1 MIQTTVVGSYP
12 VPTWLKVHP
21 SPEALR
27 SVLASTGYRHL
38 DVRAAPRAVRKST
51 PKLRI
56 DVDGIAPGY
65 AVDQVGAAFDALG
78 VTDYIIEIGG
88 EVLAHGRS
96 PQQRPWRVA
105 IEQPVMS
112 ERRPYAIA
120 ELDDRAISTSG
131 DYRDVRIVAG
141 RRVSHTIDP
150 HSGAP
155 VVSDLT
161 SVSVMHESAMMADAF
176 ATALMVMG
184 PQAGFDFASRHGL
197 AALFLVRAH
206 DGSLHERS
214 TDAFRR
220 VRRPL
225 RGANDATPH

>member
-1 MIQTTVVGSYP
+1 M
-12 VPTWLKVHP
+12 
-21 SPEALR
+21 
-27 SVLASTGYRHL
+27 
-38 DVRAAPRAVRKST
+38 
-51 PKLRI
+51 
-56 DVDGIAPGY
+56 
-65 AVDQVGAAFDALG
+65 
-78 VTDYIIEIGG
+78 
-88 EVLAHGRS
+88 
-96 PQQRPWRVA
+96 
-105 IEQPVMS
+105 
-112 ERRPYAIA
+112 
-120 ELDDRAISTSG
+120 
-131 DYRDVRIVAG
+131 RIVAG

-155 VVSDLT
+155 VVNDLT
-161 SVSVMHESAMMADAF
+161 SVSVMHESAVMADAF